1 MISLLLQ
8 ALLILALKG
17 TLLELMELMDAV
29 LYKVMNLTKKLERK
43 TPIPTGVKEK
53 STWKLTN
60 QRVSLRTSILII
72 ELTWLEMLMK

>member
-43 TPIPTGVKEK
+43 TLIRTGVKEK
-53 STWKLTN
+53 ST
-60 QRVSLRTSILII
+60 
-72 ELTWLEMLMK
+72 